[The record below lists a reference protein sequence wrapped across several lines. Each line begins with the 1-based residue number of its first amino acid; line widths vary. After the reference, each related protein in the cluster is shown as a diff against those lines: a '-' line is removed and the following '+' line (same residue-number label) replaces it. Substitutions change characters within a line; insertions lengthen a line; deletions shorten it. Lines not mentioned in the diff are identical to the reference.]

1 MAIAATAITF
11 DFSFQFQ
18 FCFFF
23 LIDWICLARFT
34 KSIQY
39 DELL

>member
-18 FCFFF
+18 FC
-23 LIDWICLARFT
+23 IDWIYLARFT
-34 KSIQY
+34 KSIQC